1 MTHRVSA
8 WVYRSWRIRS
18 PPGSGCR
25 RARGDGPEPY
35 GTNVHIEPAEQLV
48 SIIMMQGSVGA
59 PQRDFEHAVAHTI
72 VRQQPGLRG
81 LPGQSGA

>member
-18 PPGSGCR
+18 PPGSGLSKG
-25 RARGDGPEPY
+25 AWGWAGAY

-59 PQRDFEHAVAHTI
+59 PQRDFEHAVAHAI